1 MRNKWIVGI
10 VLAIVI
16 IAGVAAAYKLT
27 RPSTGAKGLSG
38 KRIEATFLAY
48 GIEPETA
55 AEITVG
61 TPIYNETGKKCFVIT
76 KITTSPAAED
86 AYDSKGEL
94 HVVGHPIL
102 KDVVITAQSVDAKV
116 AWAYMFGTD
125 KILAGAN
132 VAIYGDTWK
141 VWTRILTVHDLP

>member
-10 VLAIVI
+10 VLALVI

-27 RPSTGAKGLSG
+27 RSSKGAAGLSG
-38 KRIEATFLAY
+38 KRIEATFLAF
-48 GIEPETA
+48 GIEPQTA
-55 AEITVG
+55 AQIKVN
-61 TPIYNETGKKCFVIT
+61 TPIYDETGRACFTIT
-76 KITTSPAAED
+76 NITMTPAEED
-86 AYDSKGEL
+86 AFDSNGVL

-102 KDVVITAQSVDAKV
+102 KDIVITAQSIGPKV

-132 VAIYGDTWK
+132 LALYGDSWK
-141 VWTRILTVHDLP
+141 VWVRTLTVHDLP

>member
-10 VLAIVI
+10 VLALVI

-48 GIEPETA
+48 GIEPQTA
-55 AEITVG
+55 AQIKVG
-61 TPIYNETGKKCFVIT
+61 APVYDETGRACLTIT
-76 KITTSPAAED
+76 NITTSPAEED
-86 AYDSKGEL
+86 AFDSNGML

-102 KDVVITAQSVDAKV
+102 KDVVITAQSIGPKV

-125 KILAGAN
+125 KILAGASL
-132 VAIYGDTWK
+132 ALYGDTWK
-141 VWTRILTVHDLP
+141 VWARTLTVHDLP

>member
-10 VLAIVI
+10 VLALVI

-48 GIEPETA
+48 GIEPQTA
-55 AEITVG
+55 AQIKVG
-61 TPIYNETGKKCFVIT
+61 APVYDETGRACLTIT
-76 KITTSPAAED
+76 NITTSPAEED
-86 AYDSKGEL
+86 AFDSNGVL

-102 KDVVITAQSVDAKV
+102 KDVVITAQSIGPKV

-125 KILAGAN
+125 KILAGASL
-132 VAIYGDTWK
+132 ALYGDTWK
-141 VWTRILTVHDLP
+141 VWARTLTVHDLP

>member
-1 MRNKWIVGI
+1 MKNKWIVGV
-10 VLAIVI
+10 VLGLVI

-27 RPSTGAKGLSG
+27 RPSSGDASLSG

-48 GIEPETA
+48 GIQPETA
-55 AEITVG
+55 AEIKTG
-61 TPIYNETGKKCFVIT
+61 TPIYDETGKQCFTIT
-76 KITTSPAAED
+76 NVSTSAAEED
-86 AYDSKGEL
+86 SFDSKGDI
-94 HVVGHPIL
+94 HVVYHPIL
-102 KDVVITAQSVDAKV
+102 KDVLITAQSVDVKV
-116 AWAYMFGTD
+116 AWSYMFGRD

>member
-1 MRNKWIVGI
+1 MRNKWIVGV
-10 VLAIVI
+10 VLALVV

-38 KRIEATFLAY
+38 KRIEAKFLAY

-55 AEITVG
+55 AEIETG
-61 TPIYNETGKKCFVIT
+61 APIYDETGKKCFTIT
-76 KITTSPAAED
+76 KIATSPAKED

-94 HVVGHPIL
+94 HVVDHPIL

-116 AWAYMFGTD
+116 AWAYMYARD

-141 VWTRILTVHDLP
+141 VWTRVLTVQDLP

>member
-1 MRNKWIVGI
+1 MRNKWIVGV
-10 VLAIVI
+10 VLALVIV
-16 IAGVAAAYKLT
+16 AGVAAAYKLT
-27 RPSTGAKGLSG
+27 RPSTGEGGLSG

-55 AEITVG
+55 AEIKTG
-61 TPIYNETGKKCFVIT
+61 SPIYDETGKKCFLIT
-76 KITTSPAAED
+76 KITTQPAQMD
-86 AYDSKGEL
+86 AIDSKGEL
-94 HVVGHPIL
+94 RVVGHPIL
-102 KDVVITAQSVDAKV
+102 KDVVITAESIDRKV
-116 AWAYMFGTD
+116 AWAYMYARD